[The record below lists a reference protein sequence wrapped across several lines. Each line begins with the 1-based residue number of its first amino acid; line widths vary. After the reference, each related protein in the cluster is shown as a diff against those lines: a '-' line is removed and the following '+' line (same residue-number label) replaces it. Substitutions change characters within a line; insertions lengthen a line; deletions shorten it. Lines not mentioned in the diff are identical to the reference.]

1 VYDINL
7 GKPAFFLFRVFQRI
21 CGYNK
26 DEFFAF
32 QPRHGF
38 EKKPLTLPSP
48 PGEGIL
54 FPITFWSYAAL
65 T

>member
-1 VYDINL
+1 LGLPKNL
-7 GKPAFFLFRVFQRI
+7 WVK
-21 CGYNK
+21 K

-32 QPRHGF
+32 QPRPGF

-54 FPITFWSYAAL
+54 FPIAFWSYTAL

>member
-1 VYDINL
+1 M
-7 GKPAFFLFRVFQRI
+7 
-21 CGYNK
+21 

-54 FPITFWSYAAL
+54 FPIAFQVSQVSGTGYLISGLPKNLWVKHG
-65 T
+65 